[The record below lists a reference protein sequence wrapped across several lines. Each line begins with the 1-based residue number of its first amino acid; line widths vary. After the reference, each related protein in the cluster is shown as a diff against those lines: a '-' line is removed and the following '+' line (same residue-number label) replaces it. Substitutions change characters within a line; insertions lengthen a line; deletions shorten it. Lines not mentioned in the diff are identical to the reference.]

1 MKKKLVKDQID
12 NESLNKMVDSIKVK
26 YERSWKGNKKLKKS
40 VDSFRENCRKSH
52 TENKI

>member
-1 MKKKLVKDQID
+1 
-12 NESLNKMVDSIKVK
+12 MVDSIKVK

-40 VDSFRENCRKSH
+40 IDSFRENCRKSY